1 MMFPMENWTY
11 ITVKLVTAMVGLW
24 LITKLLG
31 KKEISQLTAFDFVS
45 SLMLSEIVG
54 NTLYDNDVSIGELL
68 YALVLWTVMALFLEK
83 LVQFI
88 PGLSKYLNG
97 SAEIIIAHGK
107 IDFRAMKRNNLDFDQ
122 LHTLLREQN
131 IFTVREVAF
140 AVFETNGNISVM
152 KKSTEES
159 VTRKDLELP
168 EKPMSLPMVVVE
180 NGRIQ
185 RDRLAR
191 LGRDEQWLLSEL
203 KKNGI
208 SRIQDALYIEWSEND
223 GIYIQTKNEQG

>member
-1 MMFPMENWTY
+1 MDNFYY

-54 NTLYDNDVSIGELL
+54 NTLYDKDVTLSELL
-68 YALVLWTVMALFLEK
+68 YALILWAAMSLFLEK

-97 SAEIIIAHGK
+97 RADIIINQGK

-140 AVFETNGNISVM
+140 AVFETNGNISVL
-152 KKSTEES
+152 KKTDVDSI
-159 VTRKDLELP
+159 TRTDQELP
-168 EKPMSLPMVVVE
+168 EKSMSLPMVLVE

-185 RDRLAR
+185 TDRLAR
-191 LGRDEQWLLSEL
+191 LGRTKPWLLDEL

-208 SRIQDALYIEWSEND
+208 GRLQDALYVEWSEH
-223 GIYIQTKNEQG
+223 QGMYVQKKE

>member
-1 MMFPMENWTY
+1 
-11 ITVKLVTAMVGLW
+11 MVGLW
-24 LITKLLG
+24 LITRILG

-54 NTLYDNDVSIGELL
+54 NTLYDKDISLMELL
-68 YALVLWTVMALFLEK
+68 YALVLWTLMAIFLEK

-88 PGLSKYLNG
+88 PGMSKYLNG
-97 SAEIIIAHGK
+97 RAEIIISHGK

-140 AVFETNGNISVM
+140 AVFETNGSISVM
-152 KKSTEES
+152 KNSSEES
-159 VTRKDLELP
+159 VTRKDLGLHD
-168 EKPMSLPMVVVE
+168 KPLSLPMVIVE
-180 NGRIQ
+180 NGRVQ

-191 LGRDEQWLLSEL
+191 LGRDEQWLVGEL
-203 KKNGI
+203 KKQGI
-208 SRIQDALYIEWSEND
+208 NRIQDILYMEWSEND
-223 GIYIQTKNEQG
+223 GMYIQTKNEQS